1 MPRHLLLAGLAGLTL
16 ALAQPAPVAAQADPA
31 TRALIERLR
40 PQPGGATRGI
50 RLPAEPAGSTATV
63 APAAAAPSGSASAGS
78 SQAPAVRQAAATR
91 RDTTA
96 PDGVAAVSLTVNF
109 QLGSAT
115 LTPDAERALAPLGRA
130 LASND
135 LASYRF
141 RIEGHTDTVGDTMLN
156 RTLSERRAI
165 AVRNYLEARY
175 GVSPNRLEAVGFG
188 DKQLLVDTAPQVNEP
203 RNRRVQVLNI
213 GS

>member
-1 MPRHLLLAGLAGLTL
+1 
-16 ALAQPAPVAAQADPA
+16 
-31 TRALIERLR
+31 
-40 PQPGGATRGI
+40 
-50 RLPAEPAGSTATV
+50 
-63 APAAAAPSGSASAGS
+63 
-78 SQAPAVRQAAATR
+78 
-91 RDTTA
+91 
-96 PDGVAAVSLTVNF
+96 
-109 QLGSAT
+109 
-115 LTPDAERALAPLGRA
+115 
-130 LASND
+130 
-135 LASYRF
+135 
-141 RIEGHTDTVGDTMLN
+141 MLN